1 MKFDPAIELQK
12 NMNLSPFDGVNPA
25 ISDSA
30 TFAFSGSEIMSD
42 TFAGKTEGCF
52 LYSRHWNPTN
62 HILASALR
70 SMEGAEAGW
79 VTGSGMA
86 AISST
91 ILQICNSG
99 DHIVSSLTTYGGT
112 YALFRN
118 YLPKFNIEVSFV
130 DISDMD
136 AVKDAIRPNT
146 RIIYTETM
154 TNPLLQISDIPALSK
169 LAHDQG
175 IQLVVDNTFT
185 PMIFSPLKLGAD
197 IVVYSMTKFINGKND
212 CVAGAIC
219 GPREFIDSLID
230 VNSGTAM
237 VLGPVLDPM
246 RAALI
251 HKNLYTLHIRLQKHS
266 ENALFLARKL
276 QKAGI
281 KVIYAGLP
289 EHPGHELMKGTM
301 NPQFGYGGMIAID
314 LETTTRANDLM
325 VSLQSKGVGYLA
337 VSLGYFKTLFSN
349 SGTSTSSEIPFEEQE
364 RMGLSPGLIR
374 MSVGLDMDIT
384 RTWELMQDSLRET
397 GMI

>member
-1 MKFDPAIELQK
+1 
-12 NMNLSPFDGVNPA
+12 
-25 ISDSA
+25 
-30 TFAFSGSEIMSD
+30 
-42 TFAGKTEGCF
+42 
-52 LYSRHWNPTN
+52 
-62 HILASALR
+62 
-70 SMEGAEAGW
+70 
-79 VTGSGMA
+79 
-86 AISST
+86 
-91 ILQICNSG
+91 
-99 DHIVSSLTTYGGT
+99 
-112 YALFRN
+112 
-118 YLPKFNIEVSFV
+118 
-130 DISDMD
+130 
-136 AVKDAIRPNT
+136 
-146 RIIYTETM
+146 
-154 TNPLLQISDIPALSK
+154 
-169 LAHDQG
+169 
-175 IQLVVDNTFT
+175 
-185 PMIFSPLKLGAD
+185 MIFSPLKLGAD